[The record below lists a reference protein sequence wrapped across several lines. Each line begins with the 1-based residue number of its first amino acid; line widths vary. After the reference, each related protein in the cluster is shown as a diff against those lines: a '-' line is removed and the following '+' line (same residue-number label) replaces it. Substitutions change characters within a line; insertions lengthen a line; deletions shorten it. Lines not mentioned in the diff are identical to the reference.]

1 MKLYIHMG
9 HLPMAV
15 TPKTTW
21 NICEVGTVYM
31 KICKDYEKINNNLY
45 IHNIAPSTA
54 TWLEP
59 KHEPGLPTRSQASIC
74 RHPQAGPRAS
84 PVLWSSRM
92 VWDCQGYFRLG
103 KSWLWWKTTSWH
115 YLGKSYPYIWSTL
128 NIAKFRFD
136 YGDAFPWFPQ
146 LVLWIVGF
154 LDFGNTKV
162 RSLQVFKCRGAL
174 VARICSPAA
183 PWSNLQF
190 WYCGPQI
197 IPLDA

>member
-1 MKLYIHMG
+1 MLHQNRGDGFEPIESNCNNCSINMKLYIHIG

-21 NICEVGTVYM
+21 NICEVGTVNI
-31 KICKDYEKINNNLY
+31 KICKNNFRKIIYTLYIY

-59 KHEPGLPTRSQASIC
+59 KHEPGLLTRSQASIC

-92 VWDCQGYFRLG
+92 VSDCQGYFRLG

-115 YLGKSYPYIWSTL
+115 YLVNHTRIYDQPWILPNSVLIMVTL
-128 NIAKFRFD
+128 SH
-136 YGDAFPWFPQ
+136 GFP
-146 LVLWIVGF
+146 
-154 LDFGNTKV
+154 N
-162 RSLQVFKCRGAL
+162 
-174 VARICSPAA
+174 
-183 PWSNLQF
+183 
-190 WYCGPQI
+190 
-197 IPLDA
+197 